1 MITRLAKIALV
12 AGVALLLTIVVFN
25 NLTDYNSNFGFIQ
38 HVMSMDTTFPN
49 NRGIWRAITSPVLH
63 HVFYAL
69 IICWEATSATL
80 CWAGAVKCWRR
91 CYGRAAEFNQ
101 AKDLAIGALT
111 LMVLMFIVVFL
122 SIGGEWF
129 LMWQSQTWNGQPAAF
144 GMISSIGLILV
155 FLSLPDLDLEHREFP
170 QRPPL

>member
-12 AGVALLLTIVVFN
+12 AAVAFLFTIVVFN

-38 HVMSMDTTFPN
+38 HVMSMDTIFLN
-49 NRGIWRAITSPVLH
+49 NHGLWRAITVPALH
-63 HVFYAL
+63 HVFYVL
-69 IICWEATSATL
+69 VICWEATSATL
-80 CWAGAVKCWRR
+80 CWAGAVKCWRKR
-91 CYGRAAEFNQ
+91 HGRAAEFNQ

-111 LMVLMFIVVFL
+111 LIVLMFTVVFL

-144 GMISSIGLILV
+144 GMISSIGLILI
-155 FLSLPDLDLEHREFP
+155 FLSLPDLDLEPREFP
-170 QRPPL
+170 LGPPQ